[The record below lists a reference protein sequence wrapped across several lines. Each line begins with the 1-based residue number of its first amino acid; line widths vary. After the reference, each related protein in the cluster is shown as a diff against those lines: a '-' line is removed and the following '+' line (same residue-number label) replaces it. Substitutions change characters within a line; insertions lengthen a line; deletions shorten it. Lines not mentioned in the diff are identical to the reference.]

1 MQPKDFHE
9 ELASS
14 AEKVEKRK
22 RRQPPLSE
30 RVLVCDTPEMKDDDD
45 KLERLRVSVCECAF
59 MFVEVLVN
67 PYLLHVLGCA
77 CRPVF
82 LCALVEDSVKPTE
95 QLHCCA

>member
-1 MQPKDFHE
+1 MSCCVWLARYFAFVFSFKKTKSMQPKDFHE

-45 KLERLRVSVCECAF
+45 KLERLRVSV
-59 MFVEVLVN
+59 L
-67 PYLLHVLGCA
+67 
-77 CRPVF
+77 
-82 LCALVEDSVKPTE
+82 
-95 QLHCCA
+95 